1 MMTTAEEKRVRELT
15 EEINGL
21 KKHLTERSAVMSNRD
36 TADEL
41 ERIGELLSEKNAL
54 TGMDEDATYLYLDDG
69 EWFREVKGFVGDD
82 SGMHDCKGTRLK
94 IGDSISLNGYPRII
108 MQDMPSQKT
117 ILECGCEKIKD
128 CSEMNIQD
136 AFSCAFTV
144 SLRSCRE
151 DYENSLEQGM
161 EMRL

>member
-1 MMTTAEEKRVRELT
+1 MTPAEEKRVRELT
-15 EEINGL
+15 EEIAGL
-21 KKHLTERSAVMSNRD
+21 KNHLVLKSAVMTNRD
-36 TADEL
+36 TADML

-54 TGMDEDATYLYLDDG
+54 TGLHEDAAYLYLDDG

-82 SGMHDCKGTRLK
+82 SGMHDCMGITLK
-94 IGDSISLNGYPRII
+94 IGDTVSLNGYPRLI

-117 ILECGCEKIKD
+117 LLECGCKKIKD
-128 CSEMNIQD
+128 CSEMDIQD

-144 SLRSCRE
+144 SIHSCLE
-151 DYENSLEQGM
+151 DYENSLAHSM

>member
-1 MMTTAEEKRVRELT
+1 MTPAEEKRVHELT
-15 EEINGL
+15 EEIAGL
-21 KKHLTERSAVMSNRD
+21 KKHLVLKSAVMTNRD

-41 ERIGELLSEKNAL
+41 EKIGELLSEKNVL
-54 TGMDEDATYLYLDDG
+54 TGLHEDAVYLYLDDG

-82 SGMHDCKGTRLK
+82 SGMHDCMGITLK
-94 IGDSISLNGYPRII
+94 IGDTVSLNGYPRLI

-117 ILECGCEKIKD
+117 LLECGCKKIRD
-128 CSEMNIQD
+128 CSEMDIQD

-144 SLRSCRE
+144 SLHSCLE
-151 DYENSLEQGM
+151 DYENSLAQGM